1 MPSAFLVHRIILSYQ
16 SSKLCP
22 PWLITAV
29 QTFCPASANILKYS
43 ASISKCSSLHRL
55 MIPFYR
61 NTVLPKV
68 EMELPIFRCG
78 DYVVEYFY
86 GQRQY
91 LVFTR
96 SRTNK
101 YLSRIFSRRYVSRNL
116 YCNPYRSSG
125 SSRYRHLGD
134 IIENI
139 GHEVAVF
146 CFMRRSS
153 GTSQYFV

>member
-1 MPSAFLVHRIILSYQ
+1 
-16 SSKLCP
+16 
-22 PWLITAV
+22 
-29 QTFCPASANILKYS
+29 
-43 ASISKCSSLHRL
+43 

-153 GTSQYFV
+153 GTSQYFVLNFELVGECVSDKVRFDISRRNDGRYTF